1 MAAAPAIVFVSDFGL
16 QNEWVGIC
24 HAVMS
29 RTAPESRVVDLSHF
43 IAPLDVAAGAR
54 LLADSLPYL
63 PPDAVLLAVVDPN
76 VGKDRDIAVETA
88 SGRLL
93 VGPDNGLLSPT
104 WSAAGGVLRA
114 VEVTSP
120 EVVVSPVAP
129 SFHARDVLCPA
140 AAHLAG
146 GAPFEALGA
155 AIDPGTLAVLPA
167 REPDIEFQTIRCEV
181 IDHNRFGNIQLNV
194 REGDLSLAHLEDA
207 PKLAVEA
214 IGGWVEARRGET
226 YADFAPGEYGV
237 IFDPR
242 GWLMIVR
249 GNPGN
254 ALQDLRLSVG
264 DMVWITVAGGD
275 PPAPASG

>member
-54 LLADSLPYL
+54 LLTDSLPYL

-76 VGKDRDIAVETA
+76 VGKDRDIAVETT

-104 WSAAGGVLRA
+104 WSFAGGVLRA
-114 VEVTSP
+114 VEITSP

-140 AAHLAG
+140 AAHLAA

-167 REPDIEFQTIRCEV
+167 REPDIELQTIRCEV